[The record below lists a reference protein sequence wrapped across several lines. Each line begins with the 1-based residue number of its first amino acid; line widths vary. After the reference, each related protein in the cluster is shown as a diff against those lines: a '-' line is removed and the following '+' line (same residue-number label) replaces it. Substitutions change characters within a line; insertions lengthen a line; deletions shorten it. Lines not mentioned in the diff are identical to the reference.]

1 MGEKSTAEAMR
12 FETLK
17 TAGGEGLAA
26 RLGRLVLPQRQA
38 VDTPNYFAVASRG
51 VVPHLTPDTIARHGG
66 LSGAYMAMEDC
77 ESIYLRQI
85 VRAVSG

>member
-1 MGEKSTAEAMR
+1 MSDESRHEGMR

-17 TAGGEGLAA
+17 AAGGDGLVA

-51 VVPHLTPDTIARHGG
+51 VVPHLTPDTIAKYGG
-66 LSGAYMAMEDC
+66 FSGAYIAMEDSEYAC
-77 ESIYLRQI
+77 TAL
-85 VRAVSG
+85 

>member
-1 MGEKSTAEAMR
+1 MSEESSPEGMR

-17 TAGGEGLAA
+17 AAGGEGLGA

-38 VDTPNYFAVASRG
+38 VDTPNYFALASRG

-66 LSGAYMAMEDC
+66 LPGAYMAMEDS
-77 ESIYLRQI
+77 ESIFPPR
-85 VRAVSG
+85 

>member
-1 MGEKSTAEAMR
+1 MSEERKAEGMR

-26 RLGRLVLPQRQA
+26 RLGRLVLPNRQA

-51 VVPHLTPDTIARHGG
+51 VVPHLTPDTVARHGG
-66 LSGAYMAMEDC
+66 LTGAYMAMEDSK
-77 ESIYLRQI
+77 SIFI
-85 VRAVSG
+85 IH